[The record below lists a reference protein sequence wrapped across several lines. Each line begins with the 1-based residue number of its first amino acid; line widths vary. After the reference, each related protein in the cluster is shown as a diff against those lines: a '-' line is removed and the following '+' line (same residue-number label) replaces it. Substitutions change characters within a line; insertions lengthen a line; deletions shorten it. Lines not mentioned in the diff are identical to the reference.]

1 MRRWGGKEVV
11 GASASLVST
20 FSSSEHSLRRKRN
33 LRDMDLGGH
42 CSVQTGVGFS
52 PPRSVNL
59 PFCHLGLLKG
69 RFSSL

>member
-1 MRRWGGKEVV
+1 MMSGPAHARV
-11 GASASLVST
+11 ASASGSGIEGGEPNSELGST
-20 FSSSEHSLRRKRN
+20 
-33 LRDMDLGGH
+33 
-42 CSVQTGVGFS
+42 SVQTEVGFS